1 MKRIF
6 LAAALGMLTLGS
18 AVANEPPAE
27 LDSTALWS
35 TWSGQGEM
43 ELRGDFLK
51 DFGVEVVVGSDR
63 VLERTR
69 QGLAV
74 QNLGSLEL
82 YAPAGNFARFTE
94 GRIDLATDYSLS
106 AGGSSVSLRNLV
118 AVPTIDP
125 SNGHPALQLL
135 DGAGT
140 HLFTMTHLHVFALPD
155 ERLLQVHNA
164 DLIAT
169 AALADRLGVDVLEN
183 MPVGM
188 VWLDL
193 NLHIPPGA
201 ITGGVEVEDELGRG
215 SFSCTG
221 RPLWPQDGSENV
233 VDVGLINIGTVA
245 YQGRQPGTNRIKVAP
260 SATLKSL
267 GFGDAVWISKFSS
280 RAFYP
285 FDPADQHPYLVWN
298 MYRIADG
305 RIEQLGT
312 SGVKHAFTTLNFNC
326 DAVIASCPYLNGSI
340 LGPECEDVYSSGTND
355 SNSNQ
360 GPRYDINPDTGLF
373 FSTGSFFDPNA
384 TGNQTVQSTSFE
396 NRLMVDETELSTPGA
411 EYFLDSW
418 YVVLHDVD
426 IWNSMGYHPISPT
439 PAGNGWTFNPGAFNV
454 GPVIDQWVPEGTTDP
469 LETHVSIRIKN
480 NDGGA
485 SYPDNMPQG
494 HLRVLSKVTEVA
506 PGRWRYNYAIQ
517 NYDFKRGIDQVRI
530 PVPASGQLFETYF
543 GAPEVDGHQ
552 VEPWA
557 VQRDGGELVFTAPP
571 PTPQTPPAP
580 PASNALTWFSLF
592 NFEFETDIAPI
603 DGGALMNLRAAEA
616 GTPNELSANVVAPG
630 LLEGIFLDGFE
641 TPN

>member
-1 MKRIF
+1 MKRIL
-6 LAAALGMLTLGS
+6 LAAVLGMLSLGS
-18 AVANEPPAE
+18 AAANEAPAE

-51 DFGVEVVVGSDR
+51 DFGVEVVVGDAR
-63 VLERTR
+63 AAERTLQDVAIR
-69 QGLAV
+69 
-74 QNLGSLEL
+74 NLGSLEL
-82 YAPAGNFARFTE
+82 YAPAGNFVRFTD
-94 GRIDLATDYSLS
+94 GRLDLATDYSLS

-125 SNGHPALQLL
+125 TNGHPALRLL
-135 DGAGT
+135 DGSGT
-140 HLFTMTHLHVFALPD
+140 HLFTMTHLHVMAKP
-155 ERLLQVHNA
+155 ERELLQVHNA

-169 AALADRLGVDVLEN
+169 AALAERLGVDVLEN

-201 ITGGVEVEDELGRG
+201 NTTGRLLDEPDRG
-215 SFSCTG
+215 LSCTG
-221 RPLWPQDGSENV
+221 RPFWPQEDPANR

-267 GFGDAVWISKFSS
+267 GFGDAVWIPKFSS
-280 RAFYP
+280 NGLWPYTP
-285 FDPADQHPYLVWN
+285 EDQHPYLVWN

-312 SGVKHAFTTLNFNC
+312 SGVKHAFLTINFNC
-326 DAVIASCPYLNGSI
+326 TINCGSGNV
-340 LGPECEDVYSSGTND
+340 LWPGCEDVYSSGTND
-355 SNSNQ
+355 SNTNQ

-373 FSTGSFFDPNA
+373 FSTGSFFDPNS
-384 TGNQTVQSTSFE
+384 TGSQQNFSSNYE

-418 YVVLHDVD
+418 YVVLHDID

-439 PAGNGWTFNPGAFNV
+439 PSGGGWTFNPGAFNV
-454 GPVIDQWVPEGTTDP
+454 GPVIDQWVSEGTTDP
-469 LETHVSIRIKN
+469 FETHVSIRIKN
-480 NDGGA
+480 NDAGA
-485 SYPDNMPQG
+485 TYPDNMPQG

-530 PVPASGQLFETYF
+530 PLPASGQLFDTYF

-552 VEPWA
+552 VEAWA

-571 PTPQTPPAP
+571 PTPQAPPAP

-592 NFEFETDIAPI
+592 NFEFETDVAPI
-603 DGGALMNLRAAEA
+603 DGGAPLNMRAAEA
-616 GTPNELSANVVAPG
+616 GSPNELSANVVAPG

-641 TPN
+641 TQN